1 MESYLVAVAV
11 VTAIYMLM
19 TFGLNLQ
26 YGFTGLINFGLVGF
40 FAIGAYTSALLVMA
54 GWPLLLGFAAAALL
68 AALAAWPVAL
78 LSLRLRIE
86 YFAIVMLGFSETV
99 RLVITN
105 ERALTGGV
113 QGIPGIPS
121 VAQALGVEGV
131 DGSLLTLILLV
142 VAVIL
147 VLAVNWRLVHSPFG
161 RMIQAIRDDEEAV
174 RSLGKHPGRFKVT
187 VFMVGSAFTGLAGA
201 FYAHYVTF
209 VTPEQ
214 FVPLLTFYVWVA
226 MIFGGA
232 GRVGGAA
239 IGTIVLIGFLE
250 GSRFLRDAL
259 PGVSEVEMASLRL
272 GVVGI
277 ALMLLM
283 RFRPDGILGAPSA
296 ATKKGG

>member
-1 MESYLVAVAV
+1 MDIYLLAVAV
-11 VTAIYMLM
+11 VTLTYMLM

-54 GWPLLLGFAAAALL
+54 GVPLLLGFAAAALL

-86 YFAIVMLGFSETV
+86 YFAIVMLGFSETI
-99 RLVITN
+99 RLIITN
-105 ERALTGGV
+105 ERWLTGGV

-121 VAQALGVEGV
+121 AAAALGITGV
-131 DGSLLTLILLV
+131 DPNLVMLALLV
-142 VAVIL
+142 VAVVL
-147 VLAVNWRLVHSPFG
+147 VLAINWRLVNSPFG

-174 RSLGKHPGRFKVT
+174 RSLGKQPGRFKVA
-187 VFMVGSAFTGLAGA
+187 VFMVGSAFAGLSGA
-201 FYAHYVTF
+201 FYAHYITYI
-209 VTPEQ
+209 TPEQ

-232 GRVGGAA
+232 GRVSGAA

-250 GSRFLRDAL
+250 GSRFLRDVI
-259 PGVSEVEMASLRL
+259 PGISEVEMASLRL
-272 GVVGI
+272 GVVGV

-283 RFRPDGILGAPSA
+283 RFRPDGILGARA
-296 ATKKGG
+296 GRA

>member
-1 MESYLVAVAV
+1 MDIYLLAVAV
-11 VTAIYMLM
+11 VTLTYMLM

-54 GWPLLLGFAAAALL
+54 GVPLLLGFAAAALL

-86 YFAIVMLGFSETV
+86 YFAIVMLGFSETI
-99 RLVITN
+99 RLIITN
-105 ERALTGGV
+105 ERWLTGGV

-121 VAQALGVEGV
+121 AAAALGITGV
-131 DGSLLTLILLV
+131 DPNLVTLALLV
-142 VAVIL
+142 VAVGL
-147 VLAVNWRLVHSPFG
+147 VLAINWRLVNSPFG

-174 RSLGKHPGRFKVT
+174 RSLGKQPGRFKVA
-187 VFMVGSAFTGLAGA
+187 VFMVGSAFAGLSGA
-201 FYAHYVTF
+201 FYAHYITYI
-209 VTPEQ
+209 TPEQ

-226 MIFGGA
+226 MIFGGS
-232 GRVGGAA
+232 GRVSGAA

-250 GSRFLRDAL
+250 GSRFLRDVV
-259 PGVSEVEMASLRL
+259 PGISEVEMASLRL
-272 GVVGI
+272 GVVGV

-283 RFRPDGILGAPSA
+283 RFRPDGILGARA
-296 ATKKGG
+296 GRA

>member
-1 MESYLVAVAV
+1 MDIYLLAVAV
-11 VTAIYMLM
+11 VTLTYMLM

-54 GWPLLLGFAAAALL
+54 GVPLLLGFAAAALL

-86 YFAIVMLGFSETV
+86 YFAIVMLGFSETI
-99 RLVITN
+99 RLIITN
-105 ERALTGGV
+105 ERWLTGGV

-121 VAQALGVEGV
+121 AAAALGITGV
-131 DGSLLTLILLV
+131 DPNLVTLALLV
-142 VAVIL
+142 VAVVL
-147 VLAVNWRLVHSPFG
+147 VLAINWRLVNSPFG

-174 RSLGKHPGRFKVT
+174 RSLGKQPGRFKVA
-187 VFMVGSAFTGLAGA
+187 VFMVGSAFAGLSGA
-201 FYAHYVTF
+201 FYAHYITYI
-209 VTPEQ
+209 TPEQ

-232 GRVGGAA
+232 GRVSGAA

-250 GSRFLRDAL
+250 GSRFLRDVI
-259 PGVSEVEMASLRL
+259 PGISEVEMASLRL
-272 GVVGI
+272 GVVGV

-283 RFRPDGILGAPSA
+283 RFRPDGILGARA
-296 ATKKGG
+296 GRA